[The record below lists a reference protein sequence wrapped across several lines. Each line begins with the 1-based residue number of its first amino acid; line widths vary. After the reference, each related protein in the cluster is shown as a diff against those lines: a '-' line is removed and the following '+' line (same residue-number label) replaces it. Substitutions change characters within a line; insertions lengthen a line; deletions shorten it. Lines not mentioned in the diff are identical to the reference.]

1 MDDVSGKLDSN
12 RPVPFRMT
20 PNITEFVT
28 PVGVSGPL
36 TASMI
41 SAARCF
47 VQPSFKIASI
57 LRAVLRDEMIAW
69 NKKNGGANGGGG
81 NGANAN
87 STSAA
92 ASNSPDAAPTNNIE
106 QENRDKEVIFFGERS
121 IVAII
126 YSSIHSGGPENLKK
140 VQAKKKTC
148 EIK

>member
-1 MDDVSGKLDSN
+1 
-12 RPVPFRMT
+12 MT

-106 QENRDKEVIFFGERS
+106 QENRDKEVFFFGKRIS
-121 IVAII
+121 GNNLL
-126 YSSIHSGGPENLKK
+126 IHSQRDRKFKK
-140 VQAKKKTC
+140 SPGKKTR
-148 EIK
+148 EIKWI